1 MKSID
6 PQVLGTSALDWIV
19 VQHSCEMVAVQ
30 RIFDLFWYDHD
41 DVNDGDDS
49 DEEELLEI
57 IMRRVCCVQCGV
69 VCTPDYLRI
78 NQIMPH
84 AMLKWI
90 PMIVMMVI
98 TTNFDDDDDKSPT
111 YCPERHSYR
120 QRRSHIEGSS
130 SRGRHTLKEI
140 LLWNYVL

>member
-30 RIFDLFWYDHD
+30 QIFDLFWYDHD
-41 DVNDGDDS
+41 DVNADDDGDD
-49 DEEELLEI
+49 EELLEI

-90 PMIVMMVI
+90 PMIVMMDTWLLYMLSAIHSTYPSWGKPRRRRQAHWYSSVI
-98 TTNFDDDDDKSPT
+98 LS
-111 YCPERHSYR
+111 
-120 QRRSHIEGSS
+120 
-130 SRGRHTLKEI
+130 
-140 LLWNYVL
+140 